1 MGGWVG
7 GCVCGRVG
15 GWVGDRW
22 YGWVVWVAGL
32 LCQVA
37 RSPAGTAASLRPRS
51 DPACTRTPCSC
62 LAAAA
67 PLALINEYKTQAD
80 NFAEWQKWGEE
91 ILVGGVGGSGQVRP
105 ACLPLGGGEA

>member
-1 MGGWVG
+1 MGG
-7 GCVCGRVG
+7 VG
-15 GWVGDRW
+15 GWIALPG
-22 YGWVVWVAGL
+22 GL
-32 LCQVA
+32 LACWHCCK
-37 RSPAGTAASLRPRS
+37 SPTRS

-91 ILVGGVGGSGQVRP
+91 ILVSGVGGSGQVRP